1 VGALAYRSSSPYR
14 VGAKYQPGVF
24 PLPYRINRAYRSK
37 TEYRTG
43 VDDPIGDTL
52 TVAITET
59 LTVAVTAVQSVGFTE
74 SEPSTIGVV
83 PPWDSQQFVEGTSGQ
98 LGLAGTE
105 TAAAVEAAQQGTH
118 VQSSDEAHV
127 WYGSAQSYRAD
138 LDYRSARSY
147 RGAGDFLNVSF
158 PIQADVGSAT
168 DTTTSWTV
176 VLTASEAVAA
186 IEAAGIRLENADV
199 AAGLEA
205 LGLDVGVTD
214 TVVVADTDVASDR
227 FTVAPGEEFE
237 VTYEVIGPYG
247 EVAQHLSHIAVNRYR
262 SMPSHVRRR

>member
-1 VGALAYRSSSPYR
+1 MGALAYRSSSPYR

-43 VDDPIGDTL
+43 VDDPIGDSL
-52 TVAITET
+52 TVAVSET
-59 LTVAVTAVQSVGFTE
+59 LTVSISTVQSVRFEE
-74 SEPSTIGVV
+74 SNPSGIGVV
-83 PPWDSQQFVEGTSGQ
+83 TPGDSQSFLEGSSGRV
-98 LGLAGTE
+98 GLAGTE
-105 TAAAVEAAQQGTH
+105 AAAGVDAAQQGTH
-118 VQSSDEAHV
+118 VQSADSGHV
-127 WYGSAQSYRAD
+127 WYGSAQSWRAD

-158 PIQADVGSAT
+158 PIQADSASGSDST
-168 DTTTSWTV
+168 VSWSV
-176 VLTASEAVAA
+176 VVTAAEAVAVL
-186 IEAAGIRLENADV
+186 EAAGIRLENADV

-205 LGLDVGVTD
+205 LGLDVGGSD
-214 TVVVADTDVASDR
+214 TFEVADTDVASDR
-227 FTVAPGEEFE
+227 FTVAPGESFE